1 MCDAFTGRSPGTD
14 YCRAQKL
21 ECVMSLFVKLMITGW
36 TTALVMFG
44 FFALRESGKLAKIG
58 KRIVLR
64 LETSTRP
71 IRTREETMQ

>member
-1 MCDAFTGRSPGTD
+1 
-14 YCRAQKL
+14 
-21 ECVMSLFVKLMITGW
+21 MSLFVKLMITGW

-58 KRIVLR
+58 KRIALR

-71 IRTREETMQ
+71 IPTREETMQ